1 MNKLSK
7 RLGVVAKY
15 IYDDSNVIDI
25 GCDHALLDIYLYQNR
40 KNIKIIISDINK
52 EALTSGILNLKK
64 EGLEHKIEARLG
76 NGLDVIKEEDN
87 IDTIVMS
94 GLGSNKMVG
103 ILRYDNKKLKNVKY
117 LVLQSNNNLEFL
129 RKRITKL
136 GYYIKDEELVKE
148 ANIIYTVILFE
159 KGKKRYNRKEIY
171 FGPILLQKQDALFKE
186 KKTSDLEKL
195 NSLLKIIPKNKYL
208 YRYKIKRKINLYK

>member
-76 NGLDVIKEEDN
+76 NGLDVTKEEDN